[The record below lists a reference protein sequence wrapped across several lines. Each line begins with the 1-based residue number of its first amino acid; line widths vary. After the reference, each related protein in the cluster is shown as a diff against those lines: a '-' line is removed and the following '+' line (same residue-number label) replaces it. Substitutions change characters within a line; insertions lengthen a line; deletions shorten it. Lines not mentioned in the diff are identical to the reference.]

1 MSLIAAIAGLV
12 CGSAIFL
19 FFARLDRA
27 RALTTLSRSPE
38 RSTPPAARR
47 QTIAQT
53 LDRVGRRLSREPAA
67 TEAGDAVRV
76 QLNLAGSPGNLT
88 PAAFGAIR
96 VGLAAVFVAIALAV
110 SLVLGPT
117 PISLGLALLAGAVA
131 YFLPQLA
138 LRQMARGRRAEIQE
152 NLPDAVDLL
161 TLAVEAGLS
170 LDAGMADVTSRFHN
184 ALGEEFAKVLREIR
198 LGRPRLAALEDMG
211 ARSGVP
217 ELHNLIQAITQ
228 SEQMGIGI
236 SRSLR
241 LQAGELRRG
250 RRSQAQEK
258 AARASLR
265 MVFPMVGCIFPTI
278 WIILLGPAL
287 LGVVKAWRG

>member
-1 MSLIAAIAGLV
+1 MLTALAGLV
-12 CGSAIFL
+12 CAAAIFL
-19 FFARLDRA
+19 YFSHLDRA
-27 RALTTLSRSPE
+27 RAVPVAIPRGDPGKASP
-38 RSTPPAARR
+38 ARR
-47 QTIAQT
+47 TGLSQA
-53 LDRVGRRLSREPAA
+53 LDKIGRRLPIKRNSAA
-67 TEAGDAVRV
+67 TSEVIQA
-76 QLNLAGSPGNLT
+76 QLNLAGNPANLT
-88 PAAFGAIR
+88 PSAFMAIQ
-96 VGLAAVFVAIALAV
+96 VGLASLLVAIALAV
-110 SLVLGPT
+110 SLVLGPS
-117 PISLGLALLAGAVA
+117 PLSLLEAALAGGLG
-131 YFLPQLA
+131 YFLPWLVLKQIV
-138 LRQMARGRRAEIQE
+138 QGRRADIRQ

-198 LGRPRLAALEDMG
+198 LGRPRLAALEEMG
-211 ARSGVP
+211 QRSGVP

-241 LQAGELRRG
+241 MQAGELRRG
-250 RRSQAQEK
+250 RRSLAQEK

-287 LGVVKAWRG
+287 LGVVRAWHG